1 MIYNVITHIH
11 HPIIVP
17 LFDLERLVIAVRPRH
32 SPILLLH
39 HHLWIVLSIDTLH
52 WHSLIRLTRRHD
64 LGLIPISI
72 VFLLVDLVAIAVLLL
87 LLLLKLLLLWS
98 RHLLL
103 HLLLLLLHLH
113 LS

>member
-17 LFDLERLVIAVRPRH
+17 LFDLERLVIAVWPRH
-32 SPILLLH
+32 TSILLLH
-39 HHLWIVLSIDTLH
+39 HHLWIVLSISTLH
-52 WHSLIRLTRRHD
+52 WHSLIRLTRRHY
-64 LGLIPISI
+64 LGLVPISI

-87 LLLLKLLLLWS
+87 LLLLKLLLLLWS
-98 RHLLL
+98 RHLL